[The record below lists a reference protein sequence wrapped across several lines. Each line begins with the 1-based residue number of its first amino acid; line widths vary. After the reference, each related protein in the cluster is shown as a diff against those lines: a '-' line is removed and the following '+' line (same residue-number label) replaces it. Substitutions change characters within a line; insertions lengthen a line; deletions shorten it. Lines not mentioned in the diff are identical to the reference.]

1 MTGALGNLPRFLRHL
16 SELPAP
22 ARVLDALLDGPL
34 GTFTP
39 QAGFLWSV
47 SGDALV
53 ALASRGHLPDEEDRY
68 GVVPLSVDLA
78 VTQSVRSGEIQL
90 DPAEDIGT
98 TYLAAI
104 DARFWEGVQARLQA
118 ATVVTVP
125 MTYANRPVG
134 AYGVITRDPVAS
146 NAKTLALLRAL
157 GSALG
162 LWLTHPE
169 TGISIGDVTLRR
181 DGSLSF
187 TGRQK
192 EILTLVREGHST
204 GAIARRLR
212 LSESSVKQDLR
223 QVMRSLRAHDR
234 TTAAERAVVL
244 GII

>member
-1 MTGALGNLPRFLRHL
+1 VTGTLGSLPRFLRHL
-16 SELPAP
+16 SELPPP

-34 GTFTP
+34 GTSAP
-39 QAGFLWSV
+39 QAGFLWAV

-68 GVVPLSVDLA
+68 GVIPLAVDLA
-78 VTQSVRSGEIQL
+78 VTQSVRSREIRL
-90 DPAEDIGT
+90 APAEDIGT
-98 TYLAAI
+98 TYLSAI
-104 DARFWEGVQARLQA
+104 DERFWEGVQARLQA
-118 ATVVTVP
+118 STVVTVP
-125 MTYANRPVG
+125 ITYDGRAVG
-134 AYGVITRDPVAS
+134 AYGAITRDPLA
-146 NAKTLALLRAL
+146 ADARTLALLHAL

-169 TGISIGDVTLRR
+169 AGISLDDVTLRR

-187 TGRQK
+187 TARQK

-204 GAIARRLR
+204 GTIARRLR

-223 QVMRSLRAHDR
+223 QTMRSLRAHDR
-234 TTAAERAVVL
+234 ATAAERAVIL